1 MSSQMTELLRTFH
14 TIDMVE
20 GVLYRH
26 EVRRDPV
33 TGLTLTT
40 KQPAPTNPKEKPRQ

>member
-1 MSSQMTELLRTFH
+1 MPNPVMELLRTFH
-14 TIDMVE
+14 TIDMAE

-40 KQPAPTNPKEKPRQ
+40 KQPAPTNPKETPSQ